1 MFKTRITE
9 KLGVRYPIIQGSMLY
24 LSLAELVSEVSNA
37 GALGMLNSVCL
48 TSKKALR
55 DEIRKTKNL
64 TANPFAVQLVYLPA
78 SREIPNDQFIETIIE
93 ERVKIIETVGPVQP
107 AVISRLHQAGITC
120 LHKATTVRHALA
132 AERAGADAVTV
143 EGLECAGHA
152 GMSDVTSLILIQRTI
167 QEVKIPV
174 IAAGGFVDGKGLVA
188 ALAMGAEAILMG
200 TRFFLT
206 RECPIHP
213 NIKEFCVNAREI
225 DTAVCLRSL
234 RDPVRY
240 LRTDVVD
247 KILEMEAS
255 GADLKQLLTVVSG
268 ENMRQ
273 AVEQGDLTKG
283 PISVGQCVG
292 LIHDIPTV
300 KELIDRIMNEAEEAR
315 RRLNIIQ

>member
-1 MFKTRITE
+1 MFKTRITQI
-9 KLGVRYPIIQGSMLY
+9 LGIRYPIIQGSMLY
-24 LSLAELVSEVSNA
+24 LSLAEFVSEVSNA

-48 TSKKALR
+48 NSKEELR
-55 DEIRKTKNL
+55 DEIRKTRRM
-64 TANPFAVQLVYLPA
+64 TDNPFAVQLVYLPA
-78 SREIPNDQFIETIIE
+78 SREIPNDQFIEAIIE

-107 AVISRLHQAGITC
+107 EVIGRLHQAGITC

-132 AERAGADAVTV
+132 AERAGADAVAV
-143 EGLECAGHA
+143 EGMECAGHA
-152 GMSDVTSLILIQRTI
+152 GMGDVTSLILIQRTI

-174 IAAGGFVDGKGLVA
+174 VAAGGFVDGKGLVA
-188 ALAMGAEAILMG
+188 ALVLGAEAVLMG
-200 TRFFLT
+200 TRFFVT
-206 RECPIHP
+206 GECPIHP
-213 NIKEFCVNAREI
+213 NIKEVCVKARET
-225 DTAVCLRSL
+225 DTTVCLRSL

-240 LRTDVVD
+240 LHTEVAD

-255 GADLKQLLTVVSG
+255 GADLKQLLTVISG

-300 KELIDRIMNEAEEAR
+300 KELIDRIMNEAEVAR
-315 RRLNIIQ
+315 RRLNLMQ